1 MDNGQMVLK
10 MDKVYIMIILQKL
23 FIQVSLKMVKKMDME
38 C

>member
-1 MDNGQMVLK
+1 MVLK